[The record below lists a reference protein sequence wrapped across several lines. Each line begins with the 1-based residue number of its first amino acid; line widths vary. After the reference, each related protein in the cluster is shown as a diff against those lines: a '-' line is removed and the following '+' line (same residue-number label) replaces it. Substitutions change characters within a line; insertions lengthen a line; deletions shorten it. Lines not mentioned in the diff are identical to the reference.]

1 MLNKSIIGCIGTG
14 NMGTAIISNLS
25 KNMNA
30 ANLICF
36 DIESIKIED
45 LKTRFGINSAASVK
59 DMAKKS
65 DIIIIAVKP
74 DTISSVL
81 KDLKEHVKEKTIIS
95 IAAGITIESIK
106 KALKEPKSV
115 IRVMPN
121 TPALIGHGMSV
132 ISSDI
137 DTDEKEIQKAEQIF
151 SFMGR
156 ILVLPEKL
164 MDAVTAVSGCG
175 PAYGFTL
182 IQAMTDGGV
191 KQGIPRNKALVLSA
205 QTIMG
210 AAQMVLK
217 NEEDPITLRGKV
229 TSPGG
234 STIEAVHV
242 LEKAGFSGIIM
253 DAIEAAKNKTTE
265 LGNK

>member
-1 MLNKSIIGCIGTG
+1 
-14 NMGTAIISNLS
+14 MGTAIISNLS
-25 KNMNA
+25 KNINA

-36 DIESIKIED
+36 DIDNTRLEALKTEYKISSSNSIKE
-45 LKTRFGINSAASVK
+45 LAE
-59 DMAKKS
+59 KS
-65 DIIIIAVKP
+65 EIIIIAVKP
-74 DTISSVL
+74 DIVNSVL
-81 KDLKEHVKEKTIIS
+81 KELKEHVADKIIIS

-106 KALKEPKSV
+106 KTLKSPKSI

-121 TPALIGHGMSV
+121 TPALIGQGMTV
-132 ISSDI
+132 ISSESN
-137 DTDEKEIQKAEQIF
+137 TDENGLKIAEQIF
-151 SFMGR
+151 SYLGK
-156 ILVLPEKL
+156 ILILPEKL

-191 KQGIPRNKALVLSA
+191 KLGIPRDKAQFLSA
-205 QTIMG
+205 QTLLG

-217 NEEDPITLRGKV
+217 SNEDPITLRGKV

-242 LEKAGFSGIIM
+242 LEKAGFSGIVM
-253 DAIEAAKNKTTE
+253 DAVEAAKNKSTE
-265 LGNK
+265 LGKK

>member
-1 MLNKSIIGCIGTG
+1 MG
-14 NMGTAIISNLS
+14 NAIISNLS
-25 KNMNA
+25 KNINA
-30 ANLICF
+30 ANLHCYDI
-36 DIESIKIED
+36 DNTRIES
-45 LKTRFGINSAASVK
+45 LKTQYGITGSGSIKNL
-59 DMAKKS
+59 AKKS

-74 DTISSVL
+74 DTVDSVL
-81 KDLKEHVKEKTIIS
+81 KDLKEHVAGKIIIS
-95 IAAGITIESIK
+95 IAAGITIESIR
-106 KALKEPKSV
+106 KALKTPKSI

-132 ISSDI
+132 IS
-137 DTDEKEIQKAEQIF
+137 TENNAEEKDLKIAEQIF
-151 SFMGR
+151 SFMGK

-191 KQGIPRNKALVLSA
+191 KQGIPRDKALLLSA
-205 QTIMG
+205 QTILG

-217 NEEDPITLRGKV
+217 SYEDPITLRGKV

-242 LEKAGFSGIIM
+242 LEKAGFSGIVM
-253 DAIEAAKNKTTE
+253 DAIEAAKNKNTE